1 MKAFALRHFTIA
13 AIVFAFAISV
23 GIAAAA
29 GTADSQPAA
38 VKDSQSGHLRV
49 GDSLTYAVTLELQQH
64 HSRLAQKLE
73 ERSSESSGEGTETIS
88 IYHIASDGTALGSV
102 KAMFHGT
109 QDGQPVILQT
119 SFLAKVL
126 PNGEMRAHGGLGR
139 QIEEAFNFANSSAH
153 EIASHPQAAGT
164 AWKTV
169 QQTPY
174 ASITIARKVN
184 GRKTYQGFPV
194 IEVQSV
200 GTGLLKQTSDGQH
213 IEGTIQLS
221 GTSYYDDRDGLMIGE
236 SIRTLTIANGSGTPA
251 AHSNYSSALNV
262 MLSSLARAKAAAPRP
277 GQAVLQKAPNG
288 AQAPAS
294 NGQNAPSS
302 PPGSATLQPATSRT
316 PGQATP
322 APAPSGYAASPLPTV
337 TPRTGY

>member
-1 MKAFALRHFTIA
+1 MKAFELRHFAIA
-13 AIVFAFAISV
+13 VIAFAMSV

-29 GTADSQPAA
+29 ATADSQPSAA
-38 VKDSQSGHLRV
+38 KNTQPGHLRV
-49 GDSLTYAVTLELQQH
+49 GDALTYAVTLELQQH
-64 HSRLAQKLE
+64 HSRMAPKLE
-73 ERSSESSGEGTETIS
+73 ERSSESSGEGTETVS
-88 IYHIASDGTALGSV
+88 IYHIASDGTALATV
-102 KAMFHGT
+102 NAMFHGT

-139 QIEEAFNFANSSAH
+139 QIEEAFNFANTSAH
-153 EIASHPQAAGT
+153 EIAAHPQAAGT
-164 AWKTV
+164 AWETV

-200 GTGLLKQTSDGQH
+200 GTGLLKRTSDGQRVD
-213 IEGTIQLS
+213 GTIQLS
-221 GTSYYDDRDGLMIGE
+221 GTSYYDYRDGLMIGE
-236 SIRTLTIANGSGTPA
+236 SIRTLTIANASGAPP
-251 AHSNYSSALNV
+251 AHSNYSAALNV
-262 MLSSLARAKAAAPRP
+262 MLSSLARAKPAAPRP

-288 AQAPAS
+288 AQAPAT
-294 NGQNAPSS
+294 NRQNAAAS
-302 PPGSATLQPATSRT
+302 PPSSATLRPTTSPT

-337 TPRTGY
+337 TPRTEY